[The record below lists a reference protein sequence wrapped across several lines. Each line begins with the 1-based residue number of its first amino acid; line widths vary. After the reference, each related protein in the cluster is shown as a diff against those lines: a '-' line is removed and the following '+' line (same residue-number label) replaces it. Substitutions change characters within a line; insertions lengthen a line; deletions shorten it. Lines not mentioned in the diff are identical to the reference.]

1 MTTLSYVF
9 AGVLILLAVLAV
21 IGIIIYDSQGPQ

>member
-9 AGVLILLAVLAV
+9 AGALILLAVLAV